1 MTLKRMKELRE
12 LKWTLTEIAA
22 SAGVSTKKV
31 FDMLG
36 GRQGPERKEYARHK
50 PRNVDRD
57 NGIREKVKGG
67 ASQVEVARLAGLT
80 PQRVHQ
86 ILKEGVCSDR
96 GFINGGDENK

>member
-12 LKWTLTEIAA
+12 LEWTLTEIAA
-22 SAGVSTKKV
+22 SAGLSTKKV

-57 NGIREKVKGG
+57 NGIRDKVRCG
-67 ASQVEVARLAGLT
+67 ASQVEVARLENLT
-80 PQRVHQ
+80 PQRIHQ
-86 ILKEGVCSDR
+86 IIGEDQ
-96 GFINGGDENK
+96 